1 MTTTTAA
8 RISIPVYIIERD
20 NGDGRL
26 VRRYALSP
34 QGEPCV
40 HHVNDLNLVTHDDLD
55 GGFAGHLTAPAG
67 TTAEAVREGDDAI
80 FEPGS
85 RVGIPLDDAVRYA
98 KSRNN
103 LGLGWSP
110 AK

>member
-1 MTTTTAA
+1 MTATSTDRT
-8 RISIPVYIIERD
+8 SVPVYIIDRD

-26 VRRYALSP
+26 IRRYALSP
-34 QGEPCV
+34 LGEACV
-40 HHVNDLNLVTHDDLD
+40 HHVNDLGLVTHDDLD

-67 TTAEAVREGDDAI
+67 TTAEATGNGDDAI
-80 FEPGS
+80 FQLGS
-85 RVGIPLDDAVRYA
+85 RVGVPLGDAVRWA
-98 KSRNN
+98 KGRND